1 MANPTLPV
9 YDKDDSDLRRR
20 VIEQIQA
27 MSSGGV
33 APSIRDYKDWWETT
47 PNDLP
52 SISWLKPNWGWVNLI
67 EQAGLRQK
75 QARRRIFPT
84 MALGEPL
91 REWEV
96 NACQKRAQLERGW

>member
-9 YDKDDSDLRRR
+9 YDKDDADLRRR

-33 APSIRDYKDWWETT
+33 APSI
-47 PNDLP
+47 
-52 SISWLKPNWGWVNLI
+52 SWMKHHWGWVNLI

-91 REWEV
+91 REWEIG
-96 NACQKRAQLERGW
+96 ACVKRGRYERGY

>member
-1 MANPTLPV
+1 MGNPNLPV
-9 YDKDDSDLRRR
+9 YDKDDPVLRRR

-33 APSIRDYKDWWETT
+33 APSIRDYKDWWEAND
-47 PNDLP
+47 NDLP
-52 SISWLKPNWGWVNLI
+52 SVSWLKPNWGWVNLI
-67 EQAGLRQK
+67 EAAGLRQK

-91 REWEV
+91 QAWEV
-96 NACQKRAQLERGW
+96 NACQKRARLERGY